1 MSTPS
6 VRQVG
11 TQNIQPECPWPP
23 KGISWTINKL
33 NVSLKDMR
41 PLLVLSMTY
50 HGCQHETA
58 IELEIQLTL
67 LFGLFIAGKC
77 IKHKGYGTFRTDLNY
92 AVRRK
97 GGHAHRWVMN
107 SIASSTPSTSIR
119 GRIGPK
125 FSLWC
130 VSGKDRVLVTRVGHL
145 LLH

>member
-1 MSTPS
+1 MSTPL
-6 VRQVG
+6 VRQVS
-11 TQNIQPECPWPP
+11 TKNIQPECPWPP

-50 HGCQHETA
+50 HGCQHETV

-77 IKHKGYGTFRTDLNY
+77 IKHKGYGTFATDFNY

-97 GGHAHRWVMN
+97 GGTCSPLGNELDCLLYAFYLDKRENWTKVF
-107 SIASSTPSTSIR
+107 P
-119 GRIGPK
+119 
-125 FSLWC
+125 
-130 VSGKDRVLVTRVGHL
+130 LVCFR
-145 LLH
+145 